1 MKNYLKAM
9 LVCVLAFAAFT
20 GCGNSQTPKIETFQA
35 PAPDPVARAKA
46 VLTNYANGMPVT
58 SEAASFDDIVSAV
71 KTKDATKGEILE
83 KGFAAIQA
91 NPSTAKSKATELLK
105 QL

>member
-1 MKNYLKAM
+1 MMNYLKATI
-9 LVCVLAFAAFT
+9 VCVLAGAAFT

-83 KGFAAIQA
+83 KGFAAIKA
-91 NPSTAKSKATELLK
+91 KPSTAKSKATELLK